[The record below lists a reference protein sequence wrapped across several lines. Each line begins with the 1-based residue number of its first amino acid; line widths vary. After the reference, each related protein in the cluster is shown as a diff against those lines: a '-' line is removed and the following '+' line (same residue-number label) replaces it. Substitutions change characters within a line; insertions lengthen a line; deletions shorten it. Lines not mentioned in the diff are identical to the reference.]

1 MINLAAKKTAKTFT
15 KEQVLNS
22 KKYIH
27 RKDLINILLS
37 DAETCTLTEVDK
49 RIEQFLK
56 GKVK

>member
-1 MINLAAKKTAKTFT
+1 MAAKKTAKTFT